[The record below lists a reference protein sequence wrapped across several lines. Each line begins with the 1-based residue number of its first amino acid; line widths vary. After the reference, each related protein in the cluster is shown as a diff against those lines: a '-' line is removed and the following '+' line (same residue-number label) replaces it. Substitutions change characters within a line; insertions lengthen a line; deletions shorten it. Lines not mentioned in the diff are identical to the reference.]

1 MDIYINI
8 KGSIQKIILM
18 NNTEIKD
25 LVNMFLK
32 KNKLEKGLL
41 DLEVKKVWFELM
53 DNGIA
58 NYTLDVN
65 LRNKTLYIK
74 LSSPALKQELSY
86 GKEKLMDLIN
96 KKFDKEIVQKIV
108 FS

>member
-25 LVNMFLK
+25 LVNIFLK

-108 FS
+108 LS

>member
-108 FS
+108 LS

>member
-86 GKEKLMDLIN
+86 GKEKLMNLIN

-108 FS
+108 LS

>member
-1 MDIYINI
+1 
-8 KGSIQKIILM
+8 M

-25 LVNMFLK
+25 LVNIFLK
-32 KNKLEKGLL
+32 KNKLKKGLL

-96 KKFDKEIVQKIV
+96 KKFDEEIVQKIV
-108 FS
+108 LS